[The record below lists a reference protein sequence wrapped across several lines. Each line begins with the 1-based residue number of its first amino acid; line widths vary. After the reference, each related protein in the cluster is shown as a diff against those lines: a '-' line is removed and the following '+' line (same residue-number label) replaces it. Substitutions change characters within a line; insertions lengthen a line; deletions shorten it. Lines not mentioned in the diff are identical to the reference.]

1 MSTTTTAIA
10 GSAAPAPA
18 PTKLTGKARILELL
32 ATDLRAVPV
41 VAGLLVLVIYF
52 ASQSEFFLSSRN
64 ISNLLVQTVVTG
76 TIALGI
82 VFVLLLGEIDLSVAA
97 ISGLC
102 AVVMARLV
110 VSLGWSNVVAVLV
123 AIAMGV
129 LLGALTG
136 FWSTR
141 FLVPSF
147 VVTLGAGLMLN
158 GTQLMTLP
166 NSGRYSLVNT
176 GIDDIAGSNLT
187 GVPAWST
194 VAVAAVFVFG
204 LRFTAHRRNTQFGIS
219 TSLLR
224 SVLLPT
230 GITAVA
236 GIIVVAV
243 LTANQGVPLP
253 VLIFGVLLGGATYL
267 LTETRFGLHLYAVGG
282 NPEAARRSGIN
293 VTRVKVLAFAISG
306 GLAALAGVIA
316 ASRILG
322 VSVSSG
328 GGIGGGAL
336 LLNAI
341 AAAVIGGVSL
351 FGGRGRA
358 SAALLGALVIGTV
371 GNGLNL
377 LDVSTDVQLLV
388 TGGLLVLAVTVD
400 RSIER
405 LTTTAGR

>member
-1 MSTTTTAIA
+1 MSTSTVTSTTA
-10 GSAAPAPA
+10 SQPAPGS
-18 PTKLTGKARILELL
+18 KLKGKARVAELL
-32 ATDLRAVPV
+32 ANDLRAVPV
-41 VAGLLVLVIYF
+41 IAGLLVLVIYF
-52 ASQSEFFLSSRN
+52 SSQSEFFLSSRN
-64 ISNLLVQTVVTG
+64 LSNLLVQTVVTG

-102 AVVMARLV
+102 SVVMAKLV
-110 VSLGWSNVVAVLV
+110 IAQGWGNVTAVVIAILLGV
-123 AIAMGV
+123 AI
-129 LLGALTG
+129 GALTG
-136 FWSTR
+136 LWSTR

-147 VVTLGAGLMLN
+147 VVTLGVGLVLN
-158 GTQLMTLP
+158 GIQLMVLP
-166 NSGRYSLVNT
+166 RSGRYTLVNS
-176 GIDDIAGSNLT
+176 GIDQIAGSYLT
-187 GVPAWST
+187 GAKSWACV
-194 VAVAAVFVFG
+194 VVAAGFVIG
-204 LRFTAHRRNTQFGIS
+204 LRLTSHVRRLKHELDS
-219 TSLLR
+219 SLLR
-224 SVLLPT
+224 SVVIPT
-230 GITAVA
+230 VLATVA

-243 LTANQGVPLP
+243 LNANEGVPVP
-253 VLIFGVLLGGATYL
+253 VAIFAVLLAGATYV

-282 NPEAARRSGIN
+282 NEEASRRAGIN
-293 VTRVKVLAFAISG
+293 VTLVKVMAFSISG
-306 GLAALAGVIA
+306 GLAALAGIIA

-371 GNGLNL
+371 SNGLNL
-377 LDVSTDVQLLV
+377 LGVSTDVQLIV

-405 LTTTAGR
+405 VTSVSR